1 MLSWIKALG
10 RFIIQQTMV
19 FVVKIFT
26 ERYKVFMK
34 CSNILSWFLLVLAW
48 FIAIATCTYFV
59 LAYGWEFMVW
69 VFAMAGLIVLALLAT
84 YNGVK
89 RR

>member
-1 MLSWIKALG
+1 
-10 RFIIQQTMV
+10 MV
-19 FVVKIFT
+19 FVVKIST

-34 CSNILSWFLLVLAW
+34 YSNILSWFLLVLAW
-48 FIAIATCTYFV
+48 FIAIATCTYFI

-89 RR
+89 RH